1 MRANHATDA
10 APPAAPSL
18 ALMDREPSTVMTAPP
33 AAVAVPVA
41 GPMASAMQALQAGVP
56 LEQLHGLLDLQ
67 KDWEANEARK
77 AFMQAKAA
85 FKTEAIVIT
94 KDKTN
99 DQYGSGY
106 TSIGNLVNTVTPIL
120 SRHGLTADWD
130 VDQKEGIFVTCILS
144 HAMGHSERTSI
155 KVPADNSG
163 AKNPIQQI
171 KSSITYA
178 KVITLENA
186 CGLASSD
193 ANLDDD
199 GNGAGNGSGYNAAE
213 NLEHW
218 LKLARAAKTEEE
230 VADVR
235 VAACNDFETARDLEG
250 WAVVREEIRNIRLA
264 MRAKA
269 GQQ

>member
-1 MRANHATDA
+1 MSAVAENVVMTQRSEL
-10 APPAAPSL
+10 PAPST
-18 ALMDREPSTVMTAPP
+18 ALTALPPVM
-33 AAVAVPVA
+33 A
-41 GPMASAMQALQAGVP
+41 GPMGSALQALQAGVP

-85 FKTEAIVIT
+85 FKAETIVIT

-106 TSIGNLVNTVTPIL
+106 TSIGNLVGIITPIL

-130 VDQKEGIFVTCILS
+130 VDQTEGIFVTCILS

-155 KVPADNSG
+155 KVPPDNSG

-171 KSSITYA
+171 KSSVTYA

-193 ANLDDD
+193 ASLDDD

-213 NLEHW
+213 NLAHW
-218 LKLARAAKTEEE
+218 LKQAREAKTEEAIAE
-230 VADVR
+230 VRA
-235 VAACNDFETARDLEG
+235 AACNDFEAARDLPG
-250 WAVVREEIRNIRLA
+250 WQAVRDEIKAIRTARRE
-264 MRAKA
+264 KA